1 MRTTL
6 VVLLLLILTA
16 ACAGDGSQLSHG
28 AAPDTSYDSL
38 IPGTIGIVVAN
49 QGSGVVVVAVRAGSA
64 AAHAD
69 VRAGDRISSCN
80 GEPVTDERDFERRV
94 LDSRTGSVIELEIAR
109 GAPGQTTV
117 RRVSLPV
124 EEVLTAVQV

>member
-6 VVLLLLILTA
+6 VALLLLILTA
-16 ACAGDGSQLSHG
+16 ACAGDRPKV
-28 AAPDTSYDSL
+28 APEASYDSL

-80 GEPVTDERDFERRV
+80 GEPVTNERDFERRV

-109 GAPGQTTV
+109 GAESH
-117 RRVSLPV
+117 RVSLPV

>member
-6 VVLLLLILTA
+6 VVFLLLILTA
-16 ACAGDGSQLSHG
+16 ACAGDRRKPVSE
-28 AAPDTSYDSL
+28 ATYDSP
-38 IPGTIGIVVAN
+38 IPGTIGVVVAN
-49 QGSGVVVVAVRAGSA
+49 RGSEVVVVAVRVGSA
-64 AAHAD
+64 AARAD
-69 VRAGDRISSCN
+69 VRAGDRISACN

-94 LDSRTGSVIELEIAR
+94 LDSRPGSLLELEIMR
-109 GAPGQTTV
+109 GAES